1 MSMDISDFYQTF
13 FDEADELLAD
23 MEQHLLVLQPEAPDA
38 EQLNAI
44 FRAAHSIKGGAGTFG
59 FSVLQETTHLME
71 NLLDEARRGEM
82 QLNTDIINLFL
93 ETKDIM
99 QEQLDAYKQSQEPDA
114 ASFDYICQALRQL
127 ALEAKGETPSA
138 VTRLSV
144 VAKSEPQDEQSR
156 NQLPRR
162 IILSRLKAGEVDLLE
177 EELGHLTTLTDVV
190 KGVDSLS
197 AILPGDIA
205 EDDITAVLC
214 FVIEADQITFET
226 VEVSPKISTPP
237 VLKLAAEQAPT
248 GRVEREKTTRSSEST
263 SIRVAVEKVDQLINL
278 VGELVITQSMLAQ
291 RSSELDP
298 VNHGDLITSMGQL
311 QRNARDLQESVMS
324 IRMMPMEYVFSR
336 YPRLVRDL
344 AGKLGKQVELTLVGS
359 STELDKSLIERIID
373 PLTHLVR
380 NSLDHG
386 IELPE
391 KRLAAGKNSVG
402 NLILSAEHQ
411 GGNICIE
418 VTDDGAGLNRERILA
433 KAASQGL
440 TVSENMSDDEVA
452 MLIFAPGFST
462 AEQVTDVSGR
472 GVGMDVVKRN
482 IQEMGGHV
490 EIQSKQGTGTTIRI
504 LLPLTLAILDGMS
517 VRVADEV
524 FILPLNAVMESL
536 QPREAINFMVITK
549 GAGRIAE
556 VGARFVLDGMP
567 GKQMAIDA
575 DLNAGLIGE
584 DEAKKRRSEVTQEAD
599 FYGSMD
605 GASKFVRGDAIAGI
619 LIMVINVVGGLLVGV
634 LQHGMSMGHAAESY
648 TLLTIGDG
656 LVAQIP
662 ALVISTAAGVI
673 VTRVSTDQDVGEQ
686 MVNQLF
692 SNPSVMLL
700 SAAVLGLLGLVP
712 GMPNLV
718 FLLFTAGLLG
728 LAWWIRGREQKAP
741 AEPKPVKMA
750 ENNAVVE
757 ATWNDVQLEDSLGME
772 VGYRLSPMVDFQ
784 QDGEL
789 LGRIRSIRKKFAQEM
804 GFLPPVVHIRDN
816 MDLQPAR
823 YRILMKGVEI
833 GSGDAYPGR
842 WLAINPGTA
851 AGTLPGEATVDP
863 AFGLNAI
870 WIESAL
876 KEQAQIQ
883 GYTVVEASTVV
894 ATHLNHLISQHAAE
908 LFGRQEAQQL
918 LDRVA
923 QEMPKLTED
932 LVPGVVTLTT
942 LHKVLQ
948 NLLDEKVP
956 IRDMRTILE
965 TLAEHAPI
973 QSDPHELTA
982 VVRVALGRAITQQW
996 FPGKDEVHVIGLDT
1010 PLERLLLQALQ
1021 GGGGLEPGL
1030 ADRLLAQTQ
1039 EALSRQEMVGAPPV
1053 LLVNHALRPLLSRFL
1068 RRSLPQLVVLSNL
1081 ELSDNRH
1088 IRMTATIG
1096 GK

>member
-1 MSMDISDFYQTF
+1 
-13 FDEADELLAD
+13 

-127 ALEAKGETPSA
+127 ALEAKDETPSA

-156 NQLPRR
+156 SQSPRR

-190 KGVDSLS
+190 KGTDSLS

-226 VEVSPKISTPP
+226 IEVSPKISTPP

-536 QPREAINFMVITK
+536 QPREADLHPLAGGERVLEVRGEYLPIVELWKVFNVAGAKTEATQGIVVILQS
-549 GAGRIAE
+549 GGRRYALL
-556 VGARFVLDGMP
+556 VD
-567 GKQMAIDA
+567 Q
-575 DLNAGLIGE
+575 LIGQHQVVVKNLE
-584 DEAKKRRSEVTQEAD
+584 SNYRKVP
-599 FYGSMD
+599 
-605 GASKFVRGDAIAGI
+605 GI
-619 LIMVINVVGGLLVGV
+619 
-634 LQHGMSMGHAAESY
+634 SAA
-648 TLLTIGDG
+648 TILGDG
-656 LVAQIP
+656 SVALIVDVS
-662 ALVISTAAGVI
+662 ALQAINREQRMANTAA
-673 VTRVSTDQDVGEQ
+673 
-686 MVNQLF
+686 
-692 SNPSVMLL
+692 
-700 SAAVLGLLGLVP
+700 
-712 GMPNLV
+712 
-718 FLLFTAGLLG
+718 
-728 LAWWIRGREQKAP
+728 
-741 AEPKPVKMA
+741 
-750 ENNAVVE
+750 
-757 ATWNDVQLEDSLGME
+757 
-772 VGYRLSPMVDFQ
+772 
-784 QDGEL
+784 
-789 LGRIRSIRKKFAQEM
+789 
-804 GFLPPVVHIRDN
+804 
-816 MDLQPAR
+816 
-823 YRILMKGVEI
+823 
-833 GSGDAYPGR
+833 
-842 WLAINPGTA
+842 
-851 AGTLPGEATVDP
+851 
-863 AFGLNAI
+863 
-870 WIESAL
+870 
-876 KEQAQIQ
+876 
-883 GYTVVEASTVV
+883 
-894 ATHLNHLISQHAAE
+894 
-908 LFGRQEAQQL
+908 
-918 LDRVA
+918 
-923 QEMPKLTED
+923 
-932 LVPGVVTLTT
+932 
-942 LHKVLQ
+942 
-948 NLLDEKVP
+948 
-956 IRDMRTILE
+956 
-965 TLAEHAPI
+965 
-973 QSDPHELTA
+973 
-982 VVRVALGRAITQQW
+982 
-996 FPGKDEVHVIGLDT
+996 
-1010 PLERLLLQALQ
+1010 
-1021 GGGGLEPGL
+1021 
-1030 ADRLLAQTQ
+1030 
-1039 EALSRQEMVGAPPV
+1039 
-1053 LLVNHALRPLLSRFL
+1053 
-1068 RRSLPQLVVLSNL
+1068 
-1081 ELSDNRH
+1081 
-1088 IRMTATIG
+1088 
-1096 GK
+1096 

>member
-114 ASFDYICQALRQL
+114 ASFNYICQALRQL
-127 ALEAKGETPSA
+127 ALEEKGETPSA

-156 NQLPRR
+156 SQSPRR

-190 KGVDSLS
+190 KGADSLS
-197 AILPGDIA
+197 AILPDDIA

-226 VEVSPKISTPP
+226 VDVSPKISTPP
-237 VLKLAAEQAPT
+237 MLKLAAEQAPI

-490 EIQSKQGTGTTIRI
+490 EIQSMQGTGTTIRI

-536 QPREAINFMVITK
+536 QPREADLHPLAGGERVLEVRGEYLPIVELWKVFNVAGAKTEATQGIVVILQS
-549 GAGRIAE
+549 GGRRYALL
-556 VGARFVLDGMP
+556 VD
-567 GKQMAIDA
+567 Q
-575 DLNAGLIGE
+575 LIGQHQVVVKNLE
-584 DEAKKRRSEVTQEAD
+584 SNYRKVP
-599 FYGSMD
+599 
-605 GASKFVRGDAIAGI
+605 GI
-619 LIMVINVVGGLLVGV
+619 
-634 LQHGMSMGHAAESY
+634 SAA
-648 TLLTIGDG
+648 TILGDG
-656 LVAQIP
+656 SVALIVDVS
-662 ALVISTAAGVI
+662 ALQAINREQRMANTAA
-673 VTRVSTDQDVGEQ
+673 
-686 MVNQLF
+686 
-692 SNPSVMLL
+692 
-700 SAAVLGLLGLVP
+700 
-712 GMPNLV
+712 
-718 FLLFTAGLLG
+718 
-728 LAWWIRGREQKAP
+728 
-741 AEPKPVKMA
+741 
-750 ENNAVVE
+750 
-757 ATWNDVQLEDSLGME
+757 
-772 VGYRLSPMVDFQ
+772 
-784 QDGEL
+784 
-789 LGRIRSIRKKFAQEM
+789 
-804 GFLPPVVHIRDN
+804 
-816 MDLQPAR
+816 
-823 YRILMKGVEI
+823 
-833 GSGDAYPGR
+833 
-842 WLAINPGTA
+842 
-851 AGTLPGEATVDP
+851 
-863 AFGLNAI
+863 
-870 WIESAL
+870 
-876 KEQAQIQ
+876 
-883 GYTVVEASTVV
+883 
-894 ATHLNHLISQHAAE
+894 
-908 LFGRQEAQQL
+908 
-918 LDRVA
+918 
-923 QEMPKLTED
+923 
-932 LVPGVVTLTT
+932 
-942 LHKVLQ
+942 
-948 NLLDEKVP
+948 
-956 IRDMRTILE
+956 
-965 TLAEHAPI
+965 
-973 QSDPHELTA
+973 
-982 VVRVALGRAITQQW
+982 
-996 FPGKDEVHVIGLDT
+996 
-1010 PLERLLLQALQ
+1010 
-1021 GGGGLEPGL
+1021 
-1030 ADRLLAQTQ
+1030 
-1039 EALSRQEMVGAPPV
+1039 
-1053 LLVNHALRPLLSRFL
+1053 
-1068 RRSLPQLVVLSNL
+1068 
-1081 ELSDNRH
+1081 
-1088 IRMTATIG
+1088 
-1096 GK
+1096 